1 MIEWRPELMAK
12 ASTFVPEHLRGGLCR
27 YVEQGI
33 EPGNGLRMIL
43 ENRPLGTVVA
53 AVDRDVEPHLGS
65 IFRFLYNA
73 VGAPAWG
80 DEERVAAWLAQ
91 KGMQGQ

>member
-43 ENRPLGTVVA
+43 ENRSLGEVVTS
-53 AVDRDVEPHLGS
+53 VDREAEPHLGS
-65 IFRFLYNA
+65 IFRFLYY
-73 VGAPAWG
+73 GLGSPAWG
-80 DEERVAAWLAQ
+80 SEERVAKWLAQ
-91 KGMQGQ
+91 KGMQGE